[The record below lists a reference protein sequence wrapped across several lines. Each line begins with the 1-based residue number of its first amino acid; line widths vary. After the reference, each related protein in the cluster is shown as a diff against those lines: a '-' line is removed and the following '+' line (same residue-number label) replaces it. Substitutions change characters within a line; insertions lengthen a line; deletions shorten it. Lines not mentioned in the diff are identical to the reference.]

1 MNALD
6 VLDKEV
12 IAQDGTKVGKI
23 KDLIFDHASWTVSA
37 LVVELEKNIAQEF
50 NVKKALSKTRIRISV
65 HHIQGMSDRIVLR
78 VPREELFRVP
88 TEATSAP
95 QAQ

>member
-23 KDLIFDHASWTVSA
+23 KDLIFDHNSWTVNA
-37 LVVELEKNIAQEF
+37 LIVELEKNIAEEF
-50 NVKKALSKTRIRISV
+50 NVKKALSKTRIRITV
-65 HHIQGMSDRIVLR
+65 HHVQGMSDRIVLR
-78 VPREELFRVP
+78 VPKEDLFRIP
-88 TEATSAP
+88 TQP
-95 QAQ
+95 MLPH